1 MDDVEDR
8 IRRKAHELWLAEG
21 MPEGKEAEHWF
32 RAQDH
37 VRTED
42 YEAMVANPCP
52 AAEAECPPDVVN
64 PDPAGRRSKP
74 AVRPTP
80 PAKARSLLQAAALQ
94 RARTGAKD
102 ASASRNGAH
111 R

>member
-1 MDDVEDR
+1 MDDLEDR

-42 YEAMVANPCP
+42 YEDIVANPCP

-64 PDPAGRRSKP
+64 PDPAARRGKP
-74 AVRPTP
+74 AGRPTP
-80 PAKARSLLQAAALQ
+80 ATVRSLLQATAH
-94 RARTGAKD
+94 RGARTGGNEAP
-102 ASASRNGAH
+102 ASRNGA
-111 R
+111 RR